1 MLLVLSMK
9 VSEQIL
15 SKNMFNPLR
24 LNIGESF
31 VEVNEDDARDFVDRQ
46 RNKVEAAKKS
56 LIEKYEKNKKRLD
69 DLKIILYAKFEKN
82 INLEED

>member
-1 MLLVLSMK
+1 
-9 VSEQIL
+9 
-15 SKNMFNPLR
+15 

-31 VEVNEDDARDFVDRQ
+31 VEVNEDDAKDFVDRQ
-46 RNKVEAAKKS
+46 RNKVEQQKKGF
-56 LIEKYEKNKKRLD
+56 IEKYEKNKKRLD

>member
-1 MLLVLSMK
+1 M
-9 VSEQIL
+9 
-15 SKNMFNPLR
+15 
-24 LNIGESF
+24 NIGESF

-46 RNKVEAAKKS
+46 RNKVEQQKKT
-56 LIEKYEKNKKRLD
+56 LIEKYEKNRKRLD

>member
-1 MLLVLSMK
+1 M
-9 VSEQIL
+9 
-15 SKNMFNPLR
+15 
-24 LNIGESF
+24 NIGESF

-46 RNKVEAAKKS
+46 RNKVEQQKKT

>member
-1 MLLVLSMK
+1 MK